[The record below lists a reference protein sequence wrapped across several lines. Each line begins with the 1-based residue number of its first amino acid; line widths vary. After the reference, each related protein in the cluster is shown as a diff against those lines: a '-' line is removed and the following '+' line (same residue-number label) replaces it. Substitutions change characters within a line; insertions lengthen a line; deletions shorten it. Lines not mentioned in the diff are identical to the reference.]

1 MLNNKD
7 VAEHIA
13 EKFEGKVGEFEQ
25 PFDLLTFT
33 ASREIII
40 PLLIYLKEHPQYKID
55 FLTDITG
62 IHYPD
67 ATGREFVVV
76 YHLHSLI
83 NNFRV
88 RIKVPLS
95 KDDIHVPTA
104 TELYASANWMERET
118 YDFFGII
125 FDGHPNLIRI
135 LNIEEMDYFPLRKE
149 YPVEDATRRDKID
162 ALFGR

>member
-40 PLLIYLKEHPQYKID
+40 PLLTYLKEHPQYKID

>member
-1 MLNNKD
+1 MLTNKE

-13 EKFEGKVGEFEQ
+13 EKFEGKVGDFEQ
-25 PFDLLTFT
+25 PYGLLTFYT
-33 ASREIII
+33 LRENII
-40 PLLIYLKEHPQYKID
+40 PLLQYLKEHPSYKID

-62 IHYPD
+62 VHYPEN
-67 ATGREFVVV
+67 TGKEFVVV

-88 RIKVPLS
+88 RIKVALS
-95 KDDIHVPTA
+95 KDDLHIPTA
-104 TELYASANWMERET
+104 SELYPCANWMERET

-135 LNIEEMDYFPLRKE
+135 LNIEEMDYFPMRKE
-149 YPVEDATRRDKID
+149 YPLEDATRRDKID